1 MSFPFRFRNVDCGL
15 QIVVCAVLKCSEA
28 IVKAIGSQVGRRS
41 PAAPRPVPR
50 DGRYTV
56 GTRPIESFPR
66 AYVAVSRCGPVC
78 QCVPIWAA
86 GGRGRGLARQS
97 LLRCVAHV
105 DCIYRLFWKGWSAP
119 WSRRHDQAC
128 SIGSSGTA
136 PSAPSMELTLYTVT
150 SCAPTWR
157 MS

>member
-1 MSFPFRFRNVDCGL
+1 MIPKFRNV
-15 QIVVCAVLKCSEA
+15 VCTLDTEA
-28 IVKAIGSQVGRRS
+28 IAGSQVGRRS

-66 AYVAVSRCGPVC
+66 AYVAVSRCVSVCVSCMWGPGR
-78 QCVPIWAA
+78 